1 MSESEESTATAGETQ
16 ADDGP
21 SRTQGARPVVDHTVC
36 LCAGLGPLL
45 TQTLRTLTV
54 PEEVKRTVHETER
67 EGLRLLRT
75 LIDMRLSSLGN
86 TGAPGAPASPD
97 DSRGTKLDVE

>member
-1 MSESEESTATAGETQ
+1 MSEPEETAATVGATQ
-16 ADDGP
+16 AEEGP
-21 SRTQGARPVVDHTVC
+21 SNPAGTRPVVDHTVC

-75 LIDMRLSSLGN
+75 LIDMRLSSIG
-86 TGAPGAPASPD
+86 TPGGAASPD
-97 DSRGTKLDVE
+97 DSRGTKIDVE

>member
-1 MSESEESTATAGETQ
+1 
-16 ADDGP
+16 
-21 SRTQGARPVVDHTVC
+21 VC

-54 PEEVKRTVHETER
+54 PEEVRRTVQETER

-75 LIDMRLSSLGN
+75 LIDMRLSNLGG
-86 TGAPGAPASPD
+86 GAATPEPD
-97 DSRGTKLDVE
+97 RGTKVEVE

>member
-1 MSESEESTATAGETQ
+1 MSEPEEPTATGGATQ
-16 ADDGP
+16 AEDVPPNPAG
-21 SRTQGARPVVDHTVC
+21 TRPVVDHTVC

-75 LIDMRLSSLGN
+75 LIDMRLSSIGN
-86 TGAPGAPASPD
+86 AAGTGSAD
-97 DSRGTKLDVE
+97 ESRGTKIDVE

>member
-1 MSESEESTATAGETQ
+1 MSETEEPTAAGSEDAAGGGSANSQ
-16 ADDGP
+16 G
-21 SRTQGARPVVDHTVC
+21 SRPAVDQTVC

-67 EGLRLLRT
+67 EALRLLRT
-75 LIDMRLSSLGN
+75 LIEMRLSTLGDN
-86 TGAPGAPASPD
+86 PGGATAG
-97 DSRGTKLDVE
+97 DSRGTKIDVE

>member
-1 MSESEESTATAGETQ
+1 MSEPKEATASGPEG
-16 ADDGP
+16 AAGDGAANP
-21 SRTQGARPVVDHTVC
+21 QGARPVVDHTVC

-86 TGAPGAPASPD
+86 TGNGPAPD
-97 DSRGTKLDVE
+97 ESRGTKIDVE